1 MQFDQIRT
9 LIEEGR
15 AIERQTGMLRRAV
28 INLARVNGRILSEL
42 QVQKVINFVGEY
54 IEHAPALMKL
64 ISEATADSDAQQH
77 VQPILDITENY
88 FLSPDDTIPDRLGL
102 VGLLDDAYLTHSL
115 MQAISDKYKSQ
126 SGQSLL
132 PLEPHED
139 NAFVRRLI
147 GEPFVSILDNY
158 ITATLRSPDMLQNIG
173 QTLKALGQLN
183 LSSGPDPIWGNV
195 RASDITD
202 ARLWTIGLS

>member
-1 MQFDQIRT
+1 MQFDRIRA

-28 INLARVNGRILSEL
+28 INLARVNGRILTEL

-64 ISEATADSDAQQH
+64 ISEAAANSDALQH

-115 MQAISDKYKSQ
+115 MQAISDKYRSQ

-139 NAFVRRLI
+139 NAFIRRLI
-147 GEPFVSILDNY
+147 GEPFVSILDSY
-158 ITATLRSPDMLQNIG
+158 VTATLRSPDMLQNIG

>member
-1 MQFDQIRT
+1 MQFDRIRA

-28 INLARVNGRILSEL
+28 INLARVNGRILTEL
-42 QVQKVINFVGEY
+42 QVQKVINFVAEY

-64 ISEATADSDAQQH
+64 ISEAAANSDALQH

-115 MQAISDKYKSQ
+115 MQAISDKYRSQ

-139 NAFVRRLI
+139 NAFIRRLI
-147 GEPFVSILDNY
+147 GEPFVSILDSY
-158 ITATLRSPDMLQNIG
+158 VTATLRSPDMLQNIG